1 MVYGDGLFKPSLFFA
16 VFSKTSDTAQQI
28 LDAPQQIL
36 DAPQEILDAPQEI
49 LEALKL
55 FFSMSYGI

>member
-16 VFSKTSDTAQQI
+16 VFSKMSDIAQQI
-28 LDAPQQIL
+28 LEAPQRIL
-36 DAPQEILDAPQEI
+36 EAPQEI

-55 FFSMSYGI
+55 FFSMSYEI